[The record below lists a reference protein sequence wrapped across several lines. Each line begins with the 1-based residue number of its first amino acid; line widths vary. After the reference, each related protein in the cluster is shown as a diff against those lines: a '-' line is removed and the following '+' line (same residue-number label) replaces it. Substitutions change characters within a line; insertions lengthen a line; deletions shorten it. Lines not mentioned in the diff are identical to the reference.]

1 MKLNRTLF
9 YATMVI
15 CFLVGLYTGLRIFF
29 FIFMVSLFIIVA
41 VIVLN
46 IFTIYSFKYSQVLTR
61 DKCEKGETS
70 ELNIELMN
78 ESLIPLSLLAVT
90 VEVVSPKDKQE
101 LILNLEPF
109 SGKKFIIPVTLPY
122 RGFFKIGMTKI
133 QINDIFGLVPFRFDM
148 RSLFYYRMKPII
160 VLPRAGVPATVSIP
174 MTDSK
179 SSEELNYMPANQ
191 GDSISGARPYIPGDA
206 AKRIHWKKSIQQS
219 ELFVKQYDHPAREQI
234 AILLDSSAQ
243 NLSGEALLRYSD
255 TVCECAASIS
265 LHTILRGRE
274 VQLISSGNPESPF
287 QCTNMDTF
295 EHLRRMLALLEFDK
309 TTSLV
314 DAFEYLLLS
323 AKESRE
329 LFVITRQFTPALSI
343 LLEKAQNTHRSVT
356 MVVVGGAT
364 ETSNIHT
371 IYVEEGANASTSIA
385 SSIV

>member
-1 MKLNRTLF
+1 
-9 YATMVI
+9 
-15 CFLVGLYTGLRIFF
+15 
-29 FIFMVSLFIIVA
+29 
-41 VIVLN
+41 
-46 IFTIYSFKYSQVLTR
+46 
-61 DKCEKGETS
+61 
-70 ELNIELMN
+70 
-78 ESLIPLSLLAVT
+78 
-90 VEVVSPKDKQE
+90 
-101 LILNLEPF
+101 
-109 SGKKFIIPVTLPY
+109 
-122 RGFFKIGMTKI
+122 
-133 QINDIFGLVPFRFDM
+133 
-148 RSLFYYRMKPII
+148 
-160 VLPRAGVPATVSIP
+160 

-179 SSEELNYMPANQ
+179 SNEELNYMPANQ

-243 NLSGEALLRYSD
+243 KLSGEALLRYSD

-274 VQLISSGNPESPF
+274 VQLISSGNPESSF

-323 AKESRE
+323 AKEARE
-329 LFVITRQFTPALSI
+329 LFSITRQFTPALSI

-356 MVVVGGAT
+356 MVVIGGAA

>member
-1 MKLNRTLF
+1 
-9 YATMVI
+9 
-15 CFLVGLYTGLRIFF
+15 
-29 FIFMVSLFIIVA
+29 VA
-41 VIVLN
+41 VILLN
-46 IFTIYSFKYSQVLTR
+46 IFTIYSFKYSQILAN
-61 DKCEKGETS
+61 DKCEKGETT

-78 ESLIPLSLLAVT
+78 ESIIPLSLLAVT

-148 RSLFYYRMKPII
+148 RSLFFYRMKPLI
-160 VLPRAGVPATVSIP
+160 VLPRARVPSTVSVA
-174 MTDSK
+174 MTDTK
-179 SSEELNYMPANQ
+179 SNDELNYMPANQ

-219 ELFVKQYDHPAREQI
+219 ELYVKQYDHPAREQI

-243 NLSGEALLRYSD
+243 KLSGEALLRYSD

-265 LHTILRGRE
+265 LHTILRGRD
-274 VQLISSGNPESPF
+274 VQLLSSGNPESPF
-287 QCTNMDTF
+287 QCTGMDTF
-295 EHLRRMLALLEFDK
+295 EHLRRILALLEFDK
-309 TTSLV
+309 TADLEN
-314 DAFEYLLLS
+314 AFQHFLRS
-323 AKESRE
+323 AAEARE
-329 LFVITRQFTPALSI
+329 LFVITRNLTPALNI

-356 MVVVGGAT
+356 MVVVGEAT
-364 ETSNIHT
+364 EASNIHT
-371 IYVEEGANASTSIA
+371 IYVEEGANASASIA